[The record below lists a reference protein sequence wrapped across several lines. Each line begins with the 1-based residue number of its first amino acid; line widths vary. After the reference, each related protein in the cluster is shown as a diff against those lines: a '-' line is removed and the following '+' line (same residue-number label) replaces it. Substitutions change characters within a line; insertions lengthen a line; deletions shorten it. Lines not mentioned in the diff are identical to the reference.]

1 MHMNMK
7 ALTSH
12 SVGDPTAS
20 LSSSLYIDGQNE
32 AQSLRINDQ
41 MLLEKTDLKT
51 QLKMLRKGFKAG
63 GSLLIKDGSSSQSIN
78 KDVIPPR
85 NDTKQDVE
93 HHS

>member
-1 MHMNMK
+1 
-7 ALTSH
+7 
-12 SVGDPTAS
+12 
-20 LSSSLYIDGQNE
+20 
-32 AQSLRINDQ
+32 